1 MKRFI
6 ISVMAVL
13 AVSSAFAAGKSDL
26 TVGNADKTET
36 ALIKDAGVY
45 DININIRKLGE
56 VLGLTFSQME
66 SVYYVQRTFSQEMTA
81 AEMAGSS
88 ECKML
93 ADNAIEKNLRCMSY
107 ILDKEQYSKYLVLF
121 NNTINNINMIY

>member
-1 MKRFI
+1 
-6 ISVMAVL
+6 
-13 AVSSAFAAGKSDL
+13 
-26 TVGNADKTET
+26 
-36 ALIKDAGVY
+36 
-45 DININIRKLGE
+45 
-56 VLGLTFSQME
+56 
-66 SVYYVQRTFSQEMTA
+66 MTA